1 MARTRSSDAEPRAA
15 TRFLRKPGPSKAR
28 FESVF
33 QNGKRFATANIK
45 LSADRGE
52 GRVGIA
58 TAKKIGCHARRNWVK
73 RRIRECIF
81 SLESELR
88 TDLDYIL
95 IATPN
100 VVPMEFEA
108 ICGEVRD
115 AVNRMNLRWAAELES
130 S

>member
-15 TRFLRKPGPSKAR
+15 TRFLHRTGLSKTR

-33 QNGKRFATANIK
+33 KNGKRVSTPNLK
-45 LSADRGE
+45 LTADRGQ

-73 RRIRECIF
+73 RRIRESIS

-100 VVPMEFEA
+100 VVSMEFTA
-108 ICGEVRD
+108 VRDEVRD
-115 AVNRMNLRWAAELES
+115 AVARMNLRWVAELES